1 MGFSIRQSVRVGP
14 LRFNLSKSGVGVS
27 AGVPGFRVGMGPRG
41 NYVHAGRGGFY
52 YRATLPS
59 HRTARPAPGP
69 SFTQS
74 PRATLQPSLGRPTL
88 GPDVEIES
96 GPVVEMRDESA
107 EGLLAELIAKRSLAR
122 FGPLVLVLAVLAFA
136 FASLQLLVIGQLLVG
151 VVAVTATVTAFITD
165 TMRKTTVILYEFD
178 TDAEASFQG
187 LDL

>member
-1 MGFSIRQSVRVGP
+1 
-14 LRFNLSKSGVGVS
+14 
-27 AGVPGFRVGMGPRG
+27 
-41 NYVHAGRGGFY
+41 
-52 YRATLPS
+52 
-59 HRTARPAPGP
+59 
-69 SFTQS
+69 
-74 PRATLQPSLGRPTL
+74 
-88 GPDVEIES
+88 
-96 GPVVEMRDESA
+96 MRDESA